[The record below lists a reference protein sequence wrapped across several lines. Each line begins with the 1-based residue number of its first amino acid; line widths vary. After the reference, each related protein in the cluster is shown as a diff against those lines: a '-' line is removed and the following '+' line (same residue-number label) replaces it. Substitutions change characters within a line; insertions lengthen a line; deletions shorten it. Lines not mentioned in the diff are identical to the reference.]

1 MLRYSCSESGHM
13 VETSIEVS
21 KQNLARLKG
30 FKISVWCPH
39 CQIGHK
45 LTAQDGIVVEPVA
58 V

>member
-1 MLRYSCSESGHM
+1 M

-21 KQNLARLKG
+21 EQNLARLKG